1 MKVEDELIVKVA
13 LIGALVAVG
22 KLLAGSE
29 PLSIRKVIGR
39 TILGSASSMVAFS
52 ILIHK
57 PDLSELAIVG
67 LSSLLGILGH
77 SVIEY
82 LAIKYLDKK
91 AGGKNER

>member
-1 MKVEDELIVKVA
+1 MKTEDELILKVII
-13 LIGALVAVG
+13 IGGLVAVG
-22 KLLAGSE
+22 KLLAGNE
-29 PLSIRKVIGR
+29 TLSIRKVVGR

-52 ILIHK
+52 LLIHR

-77 SVIEY
+77 SAIEY

-91 AGGKNER
+91 SGGKNE